1 VTYPGEAM
9 VPKEGASIR
18 EKDIMTGRSGAAGS
32 GYDWRIGGPA
42 TYSRHATSTLRCPHV
57 AVALAGNIWC

>member
-1 VTYPGEAM
+1 MFFGWFLYFAAMASVMAVSASYWLRRFRVTYPGEAM

-32 GYDWRIGGPA
+32 GYD
-42 TYSRHATSTLRCPHV
+42 
-57 AVALAGNIWC
+57 